1 MGKAIVV
8 LGLQW
13 GDEGKGKIV
22 DFLTE
27 HAQAVVR
34 FQGGH
39 NAGHTLVVQGKK
51 TVLHLIPAGILRN
64 NVQCYIG
71 NGVVLS
77 LPALVAE
84 MQQLEAQGI
93 IFPGRLHISPVCPVI
108 LPSHIALDKIREQ
121 QAGKSALGTTG
132 RGIGPAYEDKVG
144 RRGIRLGDALVP
156 ELLESKLKILL
167 EFHNFLLKQ
176 YYHQSTFEVAVVLQE
191 ILTHFEFVK
200 PYLTDVPAVLY
211 SQYQKGDCLLFEG
224 AQGALLDV
232 DHGTYPY
239 VTSSNTTAGG
249 AATGT
254 GFGPKNFDSI
264 LGIMKAYTTRVGEGP
279 FYTELKDSIGE
290 HLATH
295 GHEFGATTGRAR
307 RCGWLD
313 LVAVKR
319 AIQMNSVTGVCVNKM
334 DVLDG
339 LTVLKICMDYSANG
353 KPIYQEFPGWNA
365 STVGIQD
372 FSLLPKEAQQYLEAI
387 QTFCQV
393 PIAMV
398 STGPDRQDSII
409 LKNLGNYSAS

>member
-1 MGKAIVV
+1 MRKAIVV

-22 DFLTE
+22 DLLTE

-51 TVLHLIPAGILRN
+51 TVLHLIPAGILHN

-84 MQQLEAQGI
+84 MQQLTAQGVV
-93 IFPGRLHISPVCPVI
+93 FQGRLHISPACPVI

-121 QAGKSALGTTG
+121 QAGKGALGTTG
-132 RGIGPAYEDKVG
+132 RGIGPVYEDKVG

-156 ELLESKLKILL
+156 TVLESKLKNLL
-167 EFHNFLLKQ
+167 DFHNFILKQ
-176 YYHQSTFEVAVVLQE
+176 YYHQATFEVAAVLQE
-191 ILTHFEFVK
+191 ILMHFESVK
-200 PYLTDVPAVLY
+200 SYLTDVPARLY
-211 SQYQKGDCLLFEG
+211 AQYQKGDRLLFEG
-224 AQGALLDV
+224 AQGVLLDI
-232 DHGTYPY
+232 DQGTYPY

-249 AATGT
+249 AATGS
-254 GFGPKNFDSI
+254 GFGPKNFDYI
-264 LGIMKAYTTRVGEGP
+264 LGIIKAYTTRVGEGP
-279 FYTELKDSIGE
+279 FVTELKDDPIGE

-319 AIQMNSVTGVCVNKM
+319 TIQMNSVTGLCVNKI

-339 LTVLKICMDYSANG
+339 LGFLKICTDYTKNG
-353 KPIYQEFPGWNA
+353 QPIYQELPGWHGPTA
-365 STVGIQD
+365 GIQD
-372 FSLLPKEAQQYLEAI
+372 FSLLPQEAQQYLEAI
-387 QTFCQV
+387 QSFCQI

-398 STGPDRQDSII
+398 STGADRQDTI
-409 LKNLGNYSAS
+409 LLEYPF